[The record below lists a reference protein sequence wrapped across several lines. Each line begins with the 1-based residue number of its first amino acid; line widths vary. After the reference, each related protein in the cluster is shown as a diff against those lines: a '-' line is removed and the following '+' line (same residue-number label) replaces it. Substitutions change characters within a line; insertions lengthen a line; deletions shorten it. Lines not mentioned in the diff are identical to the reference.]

1 MFGSMD
7 LDLNIQLGTNPD
19 VAGFRSKLPS
29 KDELTFSDDQINS
42 PYIKAR
48 NNRIIV
54 RSFDGNL
61 S

>member
-1 MFGSMD
+1 MD
-7 LDLNIQLGTNPD
+7 LVLNIQLGTNPESAND
-19 VAGFRSKLPS
+19 FKSKLPS
-29 KDELTFSDDQINS
+29 KDELTFVEDHINS
-42 PYIKAR
+42 PHIKGR